1 MSPRYDDEWVA
12 GLLDADGR
20 LGGTSPQDLLARV
33 GLRRRQTV
41 IDYGCGPGFL
51 TLAAA
56 AIVGPLGRVYAVD
69 IEKKMLDLV
78 DRRATSAGHR
88 NILTVFS
95 SGQRVPL
102 SDQIADWAICVQVL
116 HCPQQLADRIDM
128 VGDIARL
135 LAPEGRVLI
144 VNWIPQT
151 GDDGSRL
158 SAAETQGMLRQ
169 AGFEPDEPQPLG
181 EKQYT
186 ITARRLAA
194 QRVPG

>member
-1 MSPRYDDEWVA
+1 MTMSGSQACWTPTAGSVAQVPRTCWPGSDCAVA
-12 GLLDADGR
+12 RPLSTMGAGPAFSRWLLRPSWARWAGYTPSTSSR
-20 LGGTSPQDLLARV
+20 TCSTWSTAGPQVPGTGISSPSLA
-33 GLRRRQTV
+33 
-41 IDYGCGPGFL
+41 PG
-51 TLAAA
+51 
-56 AIVGPLGRVYAVD
+56 
-69 IEKKMLDLV
+69 K
-78 DRRATSAGHR
+78 
-88 NILTVFS
+88 
-95 SGQRVPL
+95 RVPL
-102 SDQIADWAICVQVL
+102 SDQIANWAICVQVL
-116 HCPQQLADRIDM
+116 HYPQQLAGRIDM

-158 SAAETQGMLRQ
+158 SAAETQKMLRQ

>member
-1 MSPRYDDEWVA
+1 
-12 GLLDADGR
+12 
-20 LGGTSPQDLLARV
+20 
-33 GLRRRQTV
+33 
-41 IDYGCGPGFL
+41 
-51 TLAAA
+51 
-56 AIVGPLGRVYAVD
+56 
-69 IEKKMLDLV
+69 
-78 DRRATSAGHR
+78 
-88 NILTVFS
+88 
-95 SGQRVPL
+95 
-102 SDQIADWAICVQVL
+102 
-116 HCPQQLADRIDM
+116 M